1 MLYSNCEEKFH
12 PGHRWK
18 EDKFFLI
25 EGAWP
30 GEEEEVRSE
39 GRMGLEGLEGPEPP
53 EISLQAIAGLRTPT
67 KHASLGTT

>member
-1 MLYSNCEEKFH
+1 VLYSNCEEKFH

-30 GEEEEVRSE
+30 GEEEEGQRE
-39 GRMGLEGLEGPEPP
+39 EW
-53 EISLQAIAGLRTPT
+53 SLKG
-67 KHASLGTT
+67 